1 MKKNFLNK
9 REQSQARLSYAE
21 CEKSRLKARLFSL
34 LVLLMTAVSGAWALT
49 THVVTQTTVDQI
61 FNGDGY
67 TLGDAVKAGDVLD
80 FQGTIDIEHSL
91 IVNKQV
97 TIKSTTTDAV
107 VKLNT
112 PTNVMSSAYTA
123 TVMYPQSFVIN
134 KAGSGTTVQDIR
146 IENTET
152 WIYNTSNVTFT
163 GVTFHV
169 EARVGSGVGHLA
181 VRYSDHV
188 TFDGCTIYTK
198 DNGSTSSFVL
208 TGSSNCTV
216 ENCTIL
222 SEGSVGNPLVLGN
235 TQNTNNDKPN
245 GFSLVNDHNTVKNCT
260 INAPI
265 SPLCQVNLCGKYG
278 LLEGNTITC
287 NVSSSFGAVA
297 PTSFDERITYRNNTI
312 GGYLSPLA
320 YSTVEGNTVAG
331 TLSVPQGSVLTG
343 NTVGGNVT
351 IGGENVT
358 FTDNNVFGK
367 LTSSQK
373 GATIQGNTVIST
385 EEYAVYLNSTAD
397 DANNAVKNNVLLG
410 AFREGDDAV
419 YCKKPEANTIIDNT
433 AKAYDYELTV
443 AKSEHGSGTIKFFI
457 GDYELKG
464 AYEKYEGKTVTMTV
478 TPDEGYVVGSVSANA
493 YTTWAGSR
501 RNAPAAIPMLGNVTL
516 TPVEGKANTWTFTM
530 PAASVELKVGYLA
543 TSNLFLS
550 KEALA
555 DKASIAVTA
564 GETTVEF
571 DDDGKST
578 TTVIEGNTVTT
589 KYNGTKKILGMKVAK
604 KAAAAKTITIGD
616 MKLTYADGDTWEAI
630 VSKNSDKIKT
640 IAGGY
645 IVQVAQPAP
654 NQYRYLKVVL
664 STNKVNPSDIIDPSK
679 NYEWDTLEVY
689 S

>member
-49 THVVTQTTVDQI
+49 THVVTQATVDQI

-67 TLGDAVKAGDVLD
+67 TLGDAVSAGDILD
-80 FQGTIDIEHSL
+80 FQGEIDLQHSL

-97 TIKSTTTDAV
+97 TIKSSTKDAV
-107 VKLNT
+107 IMLNT
-112 PTNVMSSAYTA
+112 PTNVMPSAYTA

-152 WIYNTSNVTFT
+152 WIFNTSNVTFT
-163 GVTFHV
+163 GVTMWVEDAKVGAGLGHV
-169 EARVGSGVGHLA
+169 AL
-181 VRYSDHV
+181 RYSDHI
-188 TFDGCTIYTK
+188 TFDGCTVYTK
-198 DNGSTSSFVL
+198 NNGGSGCCVL
-208 TGSSNCTV
+208 TGSHDCTFKDTRFENAGSAGNILFIGNPYNGDDKPADYTMNNDNISVLNCTITAESSGAMSQFRINDGLRHRIENCTV
-216 ENCTIL
+216 NFITNFFCAATASEDGFVIRNNTFTKGLTVSNYCT
-222 SEGSVGNPLVLGN
+222 
-235 TQNTNNDKPN
+235 
-245 GFSLVNDHNTVKNCT
+245 
-260 INAPI
+260 A
-265 SPLCQVNLCGKYG
+265 
-278 LLEGNTITC
+278 EGNTITG
-287 NVSSSFGAVA
+287 NVTMSGVNATA
-297 PTSFDERITYRNNTI
+297 
-312 GGYLSPLA
+312 
-320 YSTVEGNTVAG
+320 EGNTI
-331 TLSVPQGSVLTG
+331 T
-343 NTVGGNVT
+343 GNVT
-351 IGGENVT
+351 MSGANAT
-358 FTDNNVFGK
+358 FTGNQVQGK
-367 LTSSQK
+367 VTASNK
-373 GATIQGNTVIST
+373 NATIQGNTVIST

-501 RNAPAAIPMLGNVTL
+501 RNAPAAIPVLGNVTL

-555 DKASIAVTA
+555 DKANITVKD

-571 DDDGKST
+571 DDDGKSK

-604 KAAAAKTITIGD
+604 KGAKTITIGD
-616 MKLTYADGDTWEAI
+616 MELTYADGDTWETI

-654 NQYRYLKVVL
+654 NKYRYIKVVL
-664 STNKVNPSDIIDPSK
+664 SNKVNPSDIIDPSK
-679 NYEWDTLEVY
+679 NYEWGTIEVY